1 MKKAGKFIIY
11 FLLLLFVVIGF
22 GLGYVKWA
30 LPNVGKPEKLVIQ
43 QTPSRLAR
51 GKYLAKN
58 ITLCVDCHSQRD
70 WTKFAGPPIAST
82 FGKGGEKFDESI
94 GFPGSVYSSNITP
107 FNLKNWTDGE
117 LFRMITTGV
126 TKDGHAAMNIM
137 PYPAYGRMD
146 REDIYSIIAYIRT
159 LPSIEAAVPERKLN
173 FPVNFIVNTIPKK
186 ANLQKLPNPSDTV
199 RYGGY
204 LVNAAACI
212 DCHTKNEKGNPVEG
226 MDFAGSRL
234 FASPA
239 GNLYSTNITPDTL
252 TGIGNWSK
260 QDFINR
266 FKMYQNDHSS
276 PLNGKQFQTVMP
288 WIMYANIEESDLAA
302 MYSYLRTVKPIKNQ
316 VVRFVPK

>member
-11 FLLLLFVVIGF
+11 LLLFLFIIIGF
-22 GLGYVKWA
+22 VLGYVKWA
-30 LPNVGKPEKLVIQ
+30 LPNVGKPEKLVIGP
-43 QTPSRLAR
+43 TPSRLER
-51 GKYLAKN
+51 GKYLANN

-82 FGKGGEKFDESI
+82 FGKGCEKFDESI
-94 GFPGSVYSSNITP
+94 GFPGAVYSSNITP

-126 TKDGHAAMNIM
+126 KKDGHAAMNIM
-137 PYPAYGRMD
+137 PYAAYGRMD

-159 LPSIEAAVPERKLN
+159 LPSIEATVPERKLN

-186 ANLQKLPNPSDTV
+186 ANLQKLPNASDTV

-204 LVNAAACI
+204 LVNAAACV

-226 MDFAGSRL
+226 MEFAGSRV
-234 FASPA
+234 FASAA
-239 GNLYSTNITPDTL
+239 GNLYSTNITPDTQS
-252 TGIGNWSK
+252 GIGNWSK
-260 QDFINR
+260 QDFVNR
-266 FKMYQNDHSS
+266 FKTHQNTNST
-276 PLNGKQFQTVMP
+276 PIKEKQFQTVMP
-288 WIMYANIEESDLAA
+288 WIMYSNIKESDLAA
-302 MYSYLRTVKPIKNQ
+302 MYTYLRTVKPIKNQ